1 MAAKANRN
9 YVLYFKE
16 KEVDEDFSNL
26 RGEVEQLKREF
37 DELNLQSFFE
47 LSDRQGNVIAY
58 IADDGE
64 VYVPDKSDLIIK
76 EIKGELEVVT
86 ELTML
91 DD

>member
-1 MAAKANRN
+1 MASKANRN

-47 LSDRQGNVIAY
+47 LSDRQGNIIAY

-86 ELTML
+86 EPTIL

>member
-1 MAAKANRN
+1 MAVKANRN

-16 KEVDEDFSNL
+16 REVDEDFSNL
-26 RGEVEQLKREF
+26 RGEVEQLKREL

-76 EIKGELEVVT
+76 EIEGELEVVT
-86 ELTML
+86 ELTIL
-91 DD
+91 DE

>member
-47 LSDRQGNVIAY
+47 LSDRQGNIIAY

>member
-1 MAAKANRN
+1 MASKANRN

-16 KEVDEDFSNL
+16 KEVDEEFSNL

-47 LSDRQGNVIAY
+47 LSDRQGNIIAY

>member
-1 MAAKANRN
+1 MAPKANRD

-47 LSDRQGNVIAY
+47 LSDRQGNIIAY

>member
-1 MAAKANRN
+1 MAVKAKRD

-47 LSDRQGNVIAY
+47 LSDRQGNIIAY

>member
-1 MAAKANRN
+1 MASKANRN

-47 LSDRQGNVIAY
+47 LSDRQGNIIAY

-86 ELTML
+86 ELTLL

>member
-1 MAAKANRN
+1 MAVKAKRD

-47 LSDRQGNVIAY
+47 LSDRQGNIIAY

-64 VYVPDKSDLIIK
+64 VYAPDKSDLIIK

>member
-1 MAAKANRN
+1 MASKANRN

-16 KEVDEDFSNL
+16 KEVDKDFSNL

-47 LSDRQGNVIAY
+47 LSDRQGNIIAY

>member
-1 MAAKANRN
+1 MASKANRN

-47 LSDRQGNVIAY
+47 LSDRQGNIIAY

>member
-1 MAAKANRN
+1 MASKANRN

-47 LSDRQGNVIAY
+47 LSDRQGNIIAY

-86 ELTML
+86 ELTIL